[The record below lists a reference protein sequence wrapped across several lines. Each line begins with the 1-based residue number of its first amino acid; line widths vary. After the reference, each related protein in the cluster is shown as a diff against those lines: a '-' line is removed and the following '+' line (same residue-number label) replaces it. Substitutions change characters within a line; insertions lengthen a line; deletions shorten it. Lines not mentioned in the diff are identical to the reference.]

1 MSEEEKIE
9 DHFWKSFE
17 LYQSLVQT
25 VIKFN
30 KDGLPEDA
38 ILNSV
43 TDLYFNTMLS
53 TNVDTATLKYVTDE
67 MIQRHARKK
76 DEMND

>member
-1 MSEEEKIE
+1 MNKKNE
-9 DHFWKSFE
+9 DNYYKSLE

-25 VIKFN
+25 VIKFS

-43 TDLYFNTMLS
+43 TDLFYNIMLS
-53 TNVDTATLKYVTDE
+53 ASVDTETLKYVTDE
-67 MIQRHARKK
+67 MIRRHRKK
-76 DEMND
+76 KETHD